1 MPNYDVWYPLGISA
15 TIYSIMTLW
24 LAIKRFVK
32 KLRRLMGLPTEREES
47 VESMHPARKIQLE
60 YPIAATTIKPL
71 ELSAREVPKNNL

>member
-15 TIYSIMTLW
+15 TVYSIMTLW

-32 KLRRLMGLPTEREES
+32 KLRRLLGLPIKEEGP
-47 VESMHPARKIQLE
+47 VESTHPVRKIQLE
-60 YPIAATTIKPL
+60 YPIAVTPIKPL